1 MPNRVILGAMPDVA
15 PDAHPDARGTSDVE
29 ALRLLAERVA
39 GEAPYD
45 DDFAPPRRGH
55 DADARVDD
63 VGVRLAEP
71 GATWRRVAAERYVL
85 SNSKLERMFSNF

>member
-39 GEAPYD
+39 GEAR
-45 DDFAPPRRGH
+45 DDFAPARRGH

-71 GATWRRVAAERYVL
+71 GATWRRVAAERYVF
-85 SNSKLERMFSNF
+85 SNAKLERMFSNF

>member
-39 GEAPYD
+39 GEARD
-45 DDFAPPRRGH
+45 DDGHASPRRGH
-55 DADARVDD
+55 ADVRVDD

-71 GATWRRVAAERYVL
+71 GATWRRVAAERYVF
-85 SNSKLERMFSNF
+85 SNSKFSNF